1 MKSLIANK
9 EIDKLIKA
17 LEKGFDAEKTIKA
30 LTEIREHALK
40 ETDPLLAKVC
50 RLSYEYIKE
59 NDSFDYTV
67 EKTEDEEGEDIL
79 MEPGTDSENLT
90 YLLELIKRSDNE
102 FNREEIKEMRTWL
115 KNELY

>member
-1 MKSLIANK
+1 MKSAVANK
-9 EIDKLIKA
+9 EIEKLIKT

-30 LTEIREHALK
+30 LTEIREYALK

-59 NDSFDYTV
+59 NDCFDYTV
-67 EKTEDEEGEDIL
+67 EKTENEDGEDVL
-79 MEPGTDSENLT
+79 MEPGTDSENLI

-115 KNELY
+115 KNKLY